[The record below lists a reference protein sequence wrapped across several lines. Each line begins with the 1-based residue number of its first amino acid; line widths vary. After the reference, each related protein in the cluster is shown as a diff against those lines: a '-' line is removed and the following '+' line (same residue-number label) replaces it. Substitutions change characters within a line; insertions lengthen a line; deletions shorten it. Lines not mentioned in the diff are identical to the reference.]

1 MRRCASGHLKTSSR
15 IQFLSDISNHTVV
28 PFSLYTGME
37 QQCSAPDFNRPPL
50 LLRGTEV
57 AHVLG
62 ISRALAY
69 RWMATGILPTFK
81 RGRCIRVPAAALDE
95 WITRNTSKP
104 LTEGVAEITRMTAE

>member
-15 IQFLSDISNHTVV
+15 MQISPDISNHTVV
-28 PFSLYTGME
+28 PSSLYKSME
-37 QQCSAPDFNRPPL
+37 QQCSAPDFNRRPL

-69 RWMATGILPTFK
+69 RWMATGILPTLK

-95 WITRNTSKP
+95 WIARNTSTP
-104 LTEGVAEITRMTAE
+104 VIEDVAAVTRITA

>member
-1 MRRCASGHLKTSSR
+1 
-15 IQFLSDISNHTVV
+15 
-28 PFSLYTGME
+28 ME
-37 QQCSAPDFNRPPL
+37 QQCSAPDFNRRPL

-69 RWMATGILPTFK
+69 RWMATGVLPTLK

-95 WITRNTSKP
+95 WIAHNTSKP
-104 LTEGVAEITRMTAE
+104 VAEGGGGAARMTAE

>member
-1 MRRCASGHLKTSSR
+1 MGQQHSEPDVNRR
-15 IQFLSDISNHTVV
+15 
-28 PFSLYTGME
+28 
-37 QQCSAPDFNRPPL
+37 PL

-69 RWMATGILPTFK
+69 RWMATGILPTLK

-95 WITRNTSKP
+95 WIVRNTSKP
-104 LTEGVAEITRMTAE
+104 LTEGVAAIAMMPAE